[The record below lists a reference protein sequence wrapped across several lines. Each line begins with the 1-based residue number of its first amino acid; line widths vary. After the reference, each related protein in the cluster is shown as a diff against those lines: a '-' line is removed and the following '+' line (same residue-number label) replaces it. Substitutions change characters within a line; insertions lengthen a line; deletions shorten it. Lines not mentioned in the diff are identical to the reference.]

1 MKETNDLILPPR
13 LNRGDTIGLVAP
25 AGPIVNEAGF
35 TAGVRLLRETGFEVK
50 FAPGL
55 THQREAYLAGTDTR
69 RINEFRDLWADPEVK
84 ALLAARG
91 GYGSLRIVSSLDMD
105 LMRSQPKILIG
116 FSDVTVLIT
125 AILKHAG
132 LVTFHGPTLS
142 TLARSDR
149 ETAETFFNTI
159 TGRPPELIKADGLE
173 VLVPGQARGRLLGGN
188 LTTLTSLMGTSY
200 ELPWEGAI
208 LFLEDVNEAPYRLD
222 RTLTHLKEAGRLQ
235 GVAGVILGIF
245 DECGDVELFWK
256 RTIELFEDE
265 HIPIWANF
273 PVGHGQAN
281 RILPLGI
288 EVEMDSGTGALR
300 FLEPCIL

>member
-1 MKETNDLILPPR
+1 MKETSDLILPPR
-13 LNRGDTIGLVAP
+13 LNRGDTIGLLAP
-25 AGPIVNEAGF
+25 SGPIVDEENFA
-35 TAGVRLLRETGFEVK
+35 AGVRLLRETGFEVK
-50 FAPGL
+50 FAPDL
-55 THQREAYLAGTDTR
+55 TQHREEYLAGTDR
-69 RINEFRDLWADPEVK
+69 RRANELHDLWADPEVK

-91 GYGSLRIVSSLDMD
+91 GYGSLRIASSLDMD

-142 TLARSDR
+142 TLATSDR
-149 ETAETFFNTI
+149 ETVTTFFNTI
-159 TGRPPELIKADGLE
+159 TGRPPEQIKAEGLE

-188 LTTLTSLMGTSY
+188 LTTLTYLMGTPY
-200 ELPWEGAI
+200 ELSWEGTI
-208 LFLEDVNEAPYRLD
+208 LFFEDVNEAPYRLD
-222 RTLTHLKEAGRLQ
+222 RALTHLKEADRLQ
-235 GVAGVILGIF
+235 GIAGVILGRF
-245 DECGDVELFWK
+245 DDCGDVELFWK
-256 RTIELFEDE
+256 RAIEIFQDE

-288 EVEMDSGTGALR
+288 EAEMDSGSGTLH
-300 FLEPCIL
+300 FLSPCIM